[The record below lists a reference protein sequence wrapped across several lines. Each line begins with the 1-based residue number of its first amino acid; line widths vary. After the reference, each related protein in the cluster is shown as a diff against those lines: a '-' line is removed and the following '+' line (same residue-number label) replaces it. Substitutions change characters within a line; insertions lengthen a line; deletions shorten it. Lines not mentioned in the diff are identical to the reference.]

1 MYSLRTI
8 ISDRPRG
15 TKGDVK
21 MQKYTL
27 EDLAQRYRLSKS
39 SMSEY
44 LKEHRTEIDPE
55 EQHIMYRGGR
65 FYFLDEVA
73 LVALDNLRKYQT
85 GITPADV
92 LEREEAERTLQNQI
106 LKLQT
111 ALAAANAEAKNAYKE
126 LAETR
131 KQYLDDTHTLALES
145 ATAKAEAKA
154 AADERTRI
162 STQLENA
169 QIRIGELQGEA
180 QTAQA
185 QISQM
190 QIEHQKEIEQIK
202 KAYGDTIGKL
212 KNELQTEQGK
222 TWWQKLLGK

>member
-1 MYSLRTI
+1 
-8 ISDRPRG
+8 
-15 TKGDVK
+15 

-27 EDLAQRYRLSKS
+27 DDLTQRYKLTKS
-39 SMSEY
+39 SLSEY
-44 LKEHRTEIDPE
+44 IKEHRTEIDPE

-73 LVALDNLRKYQT
+73 LAALDNLRKYQT

-92 LEREEAERTLQNQI
+92 LEREETERSLQQQI
-106 LKLQT
+106 LNLQT

-131 KQYLDDTHTLALES
+131 KQYLEDTHILALES

-162 STQLENA
+162 STQLQTA
-169 QIRIGELQGEA
+169 QMKIGELQGGA

-185 QISQM
+185 QIAQM

>member
-1 MYSLRTI
+1 ME
-8 ISDRPRG
+8 
-15 TKGDVK
+15 
-21 MQKYTL
+21 KYTL
-27 EDLAQRYRLSKS
+27 DDLTQRYKLTKS
-39 SMSEY
+39 SLSEY
-44 LKEHRTEIDPE
+44 IKEHRTEIDPE

-73 LVALDNLRKYQT
+73 LAALDNLRKYQT

-92 LEREEAERTLQNQI
+92 LEREETERSLQQQI
-106 LKLQT
+106 LNLQT

-131 KQYLDDTHTLALES
+131 KQYLEDTHILALES

-162 STQLENA
+162 STQLQTA
-169 QIRIGELQGEA
+169 QMKIGELQGGA

-185 QISQM
+185 QIAQM

-222 TWWQKLLGK
+222 TWWAKLLGK

>member
-1 MYSLRTI
+1 
-8 ISDRPRG
+8 
-15 TKGDVK
+15 

-27 EDLAQRYRLSKS
+27 DDLTQRYKLTKS
-39 SMSEY
+39 SLSEY
-44 LKEHRTEIDPE
+44 IKEHRTEIDPE

-73 LVALDNLRKYQT
+73 LAALDNLRKYQT

-92 LEREEAERTLQNQI
+92 LEREETERSLQQQI
-106 LKLQT
+106 LNLQT

-185 QISQM
+185 KISQM

-222 TWWQKLLGK
+222 TWWAKLLGK

>member
-1 MYSLRTI
+1 
-8 ISDRPRG
+8 
-15 TKGDVK
+15 

-27 EDLAQRYRLSKS
+27 DDLTQRYKLTKS
-39 SMSEY
+39 SLSEY
-44 LKEHRTEIDPE
+44 IKEHRTEIDPE

-73 LVALDNLRKYQT
+73 LAALDNLRKYQT

-92 LEREEAERTLQNQI
+92 LEREETERSLQQQI
-106 LKLQT
+106 LNLQT

-131 KQYLDDTHTLALES
+131 KQYLEDTHILALES

-154 AADERTRI
+154 ATDERTRI
-162 STQLENA
+162 STQLQTA
-169 QIRIGELQGEA
+169 QMKIGELQGGA

-185 QISQM
+185 QIAQM

>member
-1 MYSLRTI
+1 M
-8 ISDRPRG
+8 
-15 TKGDVK
+15 
-21 MQKYTL
+21 
-27 EDLAQRYRLSKS
+27 
-39 SMSEY
+39 
-44 LKEHRTEIDPE
+44 
-55 EQHIMYRGGR
+55 
-65 FYFLDEVA
+65 DEVA
-73 LVALDNLRKYQT
+73 LAALDNLRKYQT

-131 KQYLDDTHTLALES
+131 KQYLEDTHILALES

-162 STQLENA
+162 STQLQTA
-169 QIRIGELQGEA
+169 QMKIGELQGET

-185 QISQM
+185 QIAKM
-190 QIEHQKEIEQIK
+190 QIEHQKDIEQLK
-202 KAYGDTIGKL
+202 KTYGNTIGEL

>member
-1 MYSLRTI
+1 
-8 ISDRPRG
+8 
-15 TKGDVK
+15 

-27 EDLAQRYRLSKS
+27 DDLTQRYKLTKS
-39 SMSEY
+39 SLSEY
-44 LKEHRTEIDPE
+44 IKEHRTEIDPE

-73 LVALDNLRKYQT
+73 LAALDNLRKYQT

-92 LEREEAERTLQNQI
+92 LEREETERSLQQQI
-106 LKLQT
+106 LNLQT

-131 KQYLDDTHTLALES
+131 KQYLEDTHILALES

-154 AADERTRI
+154 ATDERTRI
-162 STQLENA
+162 STQLQTA
-169 QIRIGELQGEA
+169 QMKIGELQGGA
-180 QTAQA
+180 QTVQA
-185 QISQM
+185 QIAQM

>member
-1 MYSLRTI
+1 
-8 ISDRPRG
+8 
-15 TKGDVK
+15 

-27 EDLAQRYRLSKS
+27 DDLTQRYKLTKS
-39 SMSEY
+39 SLSEY
-44 LKEHRTEIDPE
+44 IKEHRTEIDPE

-73 LVALDNLRKYQT
+73 LAALDNLRKYQT

-185 QISQM
+185 KISQM

>member
-8 ISDRPRG
+8 ISNRPRG

-73 LVALDNLRKYQT
+73 LAALDNLRKYQT

-92 LEREEAERTLQNQI
+92 LEREETERTLQQQI
-106 LKLQT
+106 LNLQT

-131 KQYLDDTHTLALES
+131 KQYLEDTHTLALES
-145 ATAKAEAKA
+145 ATAKAEARA
-154 AADERTRI
+154 VADEKNRLNEK
-162 STQLENA
+162 LETA
-169 QIRIGELQGEA
+169 QIKIGELQGET

-185 QISQM
+185 KIAQM
-190 QIEHQKEIEQIK
+190 QIEHQKDIEQLK
-202 KAYGDTIGKL
+202 KTYGNTIGEL

>member
-1 MYSLRTI
+1 
-8 ISDRPRG
+8 
-15 TKGDVK
+15 

-27 EDLAQRYRLSKS
+27 DDLTQRYKLTKS
-39 SMSEY
+39 SLSEY
-44 LKEHRTEIDPE
+44 IKEHRTEIDPE

-73 LVALDNLRKYQT
+73 LAALDNLRKYQT

-92 LEREEAERTLQNQI
+92 LEREETERSLQQQI
-106 LKLQT
+106 LNLQT

-131 KQYLDDTHTLALES
+131 KQYLEDTHILALES

-185 QISQM
+185 KISQM

>member
-1 MYSLRTI
+1 
-8 ISDRPRG
+8 
-15 TKGDVK
+15 

-27 EDLAQRYRLSKS
+27 DDLTQRYKLTKS
-39 SMSEY
+39 SLSEY
-44 LKEHRTEIDPE
+44 IKEHRTEIDPE

-73 LVALDNLRKYQT
+73 LAALDNLRKYQT

-92 LEREEAERTLQNQI
+92 LEREETERTLQNQI